1 MFHGECSDCDC
12 SPCVCVHD
20 NLSTYIVGRDSH
32 EFVGIK
38 NVDRENNCFV
48 STGIQA
54 LLNTTP
60 FAQMLNEECEDNDLC
75 IICCLKRLRDEL
87 EDSKFKKNPVID
99 FTEYRHNLARICRS
113 EYFGMGI
120 EGDCFEAV
128 EAILTNV
135 HYASKGNFVVE
146 QNGMGVSEG
155 CDADCHAHFVCYN
168 LLEEA
173 KWCKCGSS
181 DAVLNLTNSFVIRL
195 DSSSFIKK
203 VSQSLIDD
211 FNRCLNRELH
221 TMYDR
226 SEMKSLVGSF
236 TKVVRE
242 HFGQGKN
249 FDEACQYCN
258 SNFQRTVKLLSSPKI
273 MIFQIMW
280 PFAAPK
286 LLSILQV
293 MISLQGKIKMNEIF
307 SGDSDIEMGLKG
319 MIVFLNNH
327 YVYFGIG
334 EDFRWYRVDDS
345 LCQTIGVGR
354 WYDVLL
360 LLLLMRGTPVGL
372 IYEECHVADL
382 SLYKIELLY
391 LEKVVCNCTD
401 KVHDDAGAL
410 EHSPKESINPV
421 KHLCGENTGE
431 INCVNCDAKKKVGQ
445 ICSCCG
451 FDPNE
456 GNWICKMCSKKND
469 EMVLMCDYC
478 NEIRFKAPCELDSC
492 TCGQPMFSRFCK
504 KCNIITECIKC
515 KKSINVVQSSFC
527 ASCRINCRDGR
538 CESCNTE
545 KMLCKGCST
554 N

>member
-1 MFHGECSDCDC
+1 MFYGECSDCDC
-12 SPCVCVHD
+12 SPCVCSHD

-48 STGIQA
+48 STGLQA

-60 FAQMLNEECEDNDLC
+60 FSQMLNEECEDNELC
-75 IICCLKRLRDEL
+75 IICCLKRLHDEL
-87 EDSKFKKNPVID
+87 EDSKSKKNSVID
-99 FTEYRHNLARICRS
+99 FREYRLLLARICRN
-113 EYFGMGI
+113 ECFGMGI

-128 EAILTNV
+128 EAILTNA
-135 HYASKGNFVVE
+135 HYASKGIFMIE
-146 QNGMGVSEG
+146 QNGMGASEV
-155 CDADCHAHFVCYN
+155 CDGDCHAHFVCYN

-173 KWCKCGSS
+173 RECRCNSEKTS
-181 DAVLNLTNSFVIRL
+181 NLTNSFVIRI
-195 DSSSFIKK
+195 DSNSFIKT
-203 VSQSLIDD
+203 VSQTLIYD
-211 FNRCLNRELH
+211 FGRQYNNELH

-226 SEMKSLVGSF
+226 SEMKNLIGSF
-236 TKVVRE
+236 TKILRE
-242 HFGQGKN
+242 HFGQGKV
-249 FDEACQYCN
+249 FDEVCQFCN
-258 SNFQRTVKLLSSPKI
+258 SNFLRSVKLLSSPKI

-280 PFAAPK
+280 PFAAEPN
-286 LLSILQV
+286 LLNILQV
-293 MISLQGKIKMNEIF
+293 MVSLQGKIKMNEIF

-360 LLLLMRGTPVGL
+360 LLLLMKGTPVGL

-391 LEKVVCNCTD
+391 LEKIVCNCSNNASG
-401 KVHDDAGAL
+401 DAGAL
-410 EHSPKESINPV
+410 ENSPKISINPV
-421 KHLCGENTGE
+421 KHLCSENTGE
-431 INCVNCDAKKKVGQ
+431 IECVNCNAKKRVGLK
-445 ICSCCG
+445 CDLCG
-451 FDPNE
+451 FNPNE
-456 GNWICKMCSKKND
+456 GNWMCKSCRRRND

-478 NEIRFKAPCELDSC
+478 DDIRFRTPCELDRC
-492 TCGQPMFSRFCK
+492 TCGQAKFSRFCI
-504 KCNIITECIKC
+504 KCNIIAECNNC
-515 KKSINVVQSSFC
+515 KKPINVVQSSFC
-527 ASCRINCRDGR
+527 ALCKSNCRDGH
-538 CESCNTE
+538 CESCKNE
-545 KMLCKGCST
+545 KMLCKSCST